1 VYDLGLNSGSPGSPD
16 LIIEVPLI
24 AECERITPLNSIDLD
39 GAGPV
44 VCCYFVQLVNITYHT
59 HLLSLMLS
67 NEVCIV
73 YQDNYQ

>member
-1 VYDLGLNSGSPGSPD
+1 
-16 LIIEVPLI
+16 
-24 AECERITPLNSIDLD
+24 
-39 GAGPV
+39 V

>member
-1 VYDLGLNSGSPGSPD
+1 MYDLGLNSGGPD

-44 VCCYFVQLVNITYHT
+44 VRYYYFVQLVNI
-59 HLLSLMLS
+59 
-67 NEVCIV
+67 
-73 YQDNYQ
+73 